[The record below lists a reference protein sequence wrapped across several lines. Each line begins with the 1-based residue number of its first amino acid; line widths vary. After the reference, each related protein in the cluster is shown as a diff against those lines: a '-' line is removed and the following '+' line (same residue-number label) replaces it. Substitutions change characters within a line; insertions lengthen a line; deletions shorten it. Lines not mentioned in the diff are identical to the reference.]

1 MPRLHLPLLCVVA
14 VCLFVFSSNELAAV
28 QQSASNEKP
37 AAWEMEAK
45 KRHDAL
51 IEKNGPGTD
60 AALQRELLRMRDEDQ
75 AARGFTHGQKTSKPT
90 QAMIA
95 ALSATD
101 RRLTEELKQIVAKSG
116 WPVISLVGIEA
127 SNGAMLILTHT
138 ADHAWQR
145 RLLPELQT
153 LAAEDKIDGSS
164 LALVVDKEL
173 VAEGKQQLYGTQFK
187 FINGK
192 MAMYAVEDP
201 SHLDERRAKALLPP
215 MNVYRQVLEGIY
227 HLQASE
233 DVVMPTKPSTH

>member
-1 MPRLHLPLLCVVA
+1 MSRPLSLACAVVS
-14 VCLFVFSSNELAAV
+14 LFVFSSITV
-28 QQSASNEKP
+28 SALQTPGTDEKP
-37 AAWEMEAK
+37 AMWKTELE
-45 KRHDAL
+45 KRHDFL
-51 IEKNGPGTD
+51 IEKNGSGTSI
-60 AALQRELLRMRDEDQ
+60 ALQRQLLRMRDEDQ
-75 AARGFTHGQKTSKPT
+75 AARGFMHGQ
-90 QAMIA
+90 QASNMTKAKIN

-101 RRLTEELKQIVAKSG
+101 RRLTEELKQIIVKNG

-138 ADHAWQR
+138 ADHAWQK

-153 LAAEDKIDGSS
+153 LAAESKIDGSS

-173 VAEGKQQLYGTQFK
+173 VAEGKLQRYGSQFK

-215 MNVYRQVLEGIY
+215 MSVYKQVMQDIY
-227 HLQASE
+227 HLEATD
-233 DVVMPTKPSTH
+233 DVVMPTAPSTH